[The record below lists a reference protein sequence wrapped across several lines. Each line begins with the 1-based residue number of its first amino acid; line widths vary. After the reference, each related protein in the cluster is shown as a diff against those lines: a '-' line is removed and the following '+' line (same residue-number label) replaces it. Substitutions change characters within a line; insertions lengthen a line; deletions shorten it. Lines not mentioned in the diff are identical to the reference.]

1 MLLGDAKEAK
11 QRMDEAL
18 AADDLPLL
26 FHVSTLVARGA
37 TAAASATN
45 SGEYEDHRFLYA
57 KKLLAA
63 ADAVKPS
70 HPLAAHIAE
79 RYAWSLMDQWKVEEA
94 SKQFQ
99 AAYHIRL
106 TNKEEKNPFAA
117 IYVFHDRHGM
127 AMASRYRGNLDAA
140 RRTYKTRRRRNQD
153 GPGGGPA
160 PARRAWGNRATSA
173 PSANGWPIPWNAGPI
188 ANSTAAPPPMEKSTC
203 PRPPNPTTRP
213 ARSRPTGA
221 MRS

>member
-1 MLLGDAKEAK
+1 MRWPPAIC
-11 QRMDEAL
+11 RCS
-18 AADDLPLL
+18 
-26 FHVSTLVARGA
+26 FTSARWSPAGPRPRL
-37 TAAASATN
+37 SATN

-57 KKLLAA
+57 KKVLARIE
-63 ADAVKPS
+63 AVKPN

-117 IYVFHDRHGM
+117 IYVFHDRHGR
-127 AMASRYRGNLDAA
+127 AMASRYRGNLDGA
-140 RRTYKTRRRRNQD
+140 RRTYKTVVDEIRTALAEAERQH
-153 GPGGGPA
+153 GAVGQQSYI
-160 PARRAWGNRATSA
+160 RA
-173 PSANGWPIPWNAGPI
+173 SANGWPIPGNAGPI
-188 ANSTAAPPPMEKSTC
+188 ASSTAGRPPTEKSTC
-203 PRPPNPTTRP
+203 PRRPNTTTRP

-221 MRS
+221 IRS